1 MKTISNIK
9 HSILLIVVISI
20 LVLLAFSLERS
31 ELNTINRIEI
41 EGGKY
46 LSVAQYLE
54 TANLS
59 NIKND
64 PKISITVIQDRLEKH
79 PFISNIDI
87 SVVERGLVKATLY
100 EKKMEA
106 VLLVNNKQFM
116 ITDEAEI
123 VPLLPSTQSI
133 NLPVIVNLSPQ
144 DEVAVFHHAAKFKDL
159 MKALNII
166 TAAELYDKELCE
178 QISEINLNKGQ
189 SITLTVSDLQMPIYF
204 GNQNEIEKTV
214 YLSKILKHLRG
225 NNLSQYLDYLDLRF
239 NDLVYLGFDNKL
251 VANEGKI

>member
-9 HSILLIVVISI
+9 HSILLFAVISI
-20 LVLLAFSLERS
+20 LVLLAFSLEKS
-31 ELNTINRIEI
+31 EFNTINRIEI

-54 TANLS
+54 TANLL

-79 PFISNIDI
+79 PFIKNIDI
-87 SVVERGLVKATLY
+87 SFVERGIVKATVY

-106 VLLVNNKQFM
+106 VLLVNNKQYM
-116 ITDEAEI
+116 ITDKAEI

-133 NLPVIVNLSPQ
+133 DLPVIVNLNPQ
-144 DEVAVFHHAAKFKDL
+144 DEIAVFNHAAKFKDL

-189 SITLTVSDLQMPIYF
+189 SITLTVSDLEMPIYC

-225 NNLSQYLDYLDLRF
+225 NNLSHYLDYLDLRF
-239 NDLVYLGFDNKL
+239 TDLVYLGFDNKL
-251 VANEGKI
+251 VATEGKI